1 MEPVSTTIATALALG
16 AAAGLKPT
24 AEQFI
29 KDAYSGLKEIIKRK
43 YQHVSVELLESDP
56 ASKSRQS
63 VVSED
68 LEKSDATQ
76 DEEVLRQVKILL
88 DAIQTKVPEVVT
100 AIGVDL
106 EDVKGASL
114 HIGDIISSGT
124 GVKVRHAEFSGDIEI
139 KGVHSGGG
147 TVPDPKP

>member
-1 MEPVSTTIATALALG
+1 MEPVSTTIVTALALG

-24 AEQFI
+24 AEQFV
-29 KDAYSGLKEIIKRK
+29 KDAYNGLKDMIKSK
-43 YQHVSVELLESDP
+43 YRHVNFELLESDP

-68 LEKSDATQ
+68 LEKTDAVR
-76 DEEVLRQVKILL
+76 DEEILQKVKHLL
-88 DAIQTKVPEVVT
+88 EAIRAGAPQAMA

-114 HIGDIISSGT
+114 RIGDIISSGT
-124 GVKVRHAEFSGDIEI
+124 GVKVKHSEFSYDIEI
-139 KGVHSGGG
+139 
-147 TVPDPKP
+147 